1 MAKHFCMKFQEK
13 KDIKTI
19 KMKINLNGIFPP
31 LPTSFDDQENLVID
45 KMQANIK
52 VLSKYD
58 LAGFLVL
65 GSNGELVH
73 LTEEEKIAVYQ
84 GCRKAIPKDKL
95 MIAGTGGQTT
105 RETIRLSKAA
115 ANAGADAVLV
125 LNPFYYKGLMTTD
138 ALVAHY
144 QDIAN
149 DCPIPVIIYNMP
161 ANSGLDMTAD
171 QILAIANHP
180 NIIGLKDSGGN
191 ITKIADIIGRA
202 KPGFQVLAGSAGFL
216 LSAFTVGA
224 VGGIL
229 ALANIAPQQCID
241 IHKLF
246 QNKDLENARKLQA
259 AMIPVNTAVTARW
272 GVPAL
277 KTAMDYLGL
286 FGGMARKPVQPLD
299 EKVKAQLLELL
310 KQNKITNI

>member
-1 MAKHFCMKFQEK
+1 
-13 KDIKTI
+13 
-19 KMKINLNGIFPP
+19 MKIDLKGIFPP
-31 LPTSFDDQENLVID
+31 LPTAFDDQENLAID

-52 VLSKYD
+52 ALSKYD

-73 LTEEEKIAVYQ
+73 LTENEKIIVYQ
-84 GCRKAIPKDKL
+84 ECGKVIPENKL

-105 RETIRLSKAA
+105 RETIRLSIAA
-115 ANAGADAVLV
+115 AEAGADAVLV
-125 LNPFYYKGLMTTD
+125 LNPFYYKGLMTTN

-144 QDIAN
+144 HDVA
-149 DCPIPVIIYNMP
+149 DACPIPVIIYNMP
-161 ANSGLDMTAD
+161 ANSGLDMNAD

-229 ALANIAPQQCID
+229 ALANIAPQQCIN
-241 IHKLF
+241 IHQLF
-246 QNKDLENARKLQA
+246 ENKELDKARKLQA

-277 KTAMDYLGL
+277 KTAMDHLGL
-286 FGGMARKPVQPLD
+286 YGGMARKPVQPLD
-299 EKVKAQLLELL
+299 AKSKGQLLDLL
-310 KQNKITNI
+310 KQNEITKI